1 MTNTMTNAET
11 NNPLA
16 DYPKNAELA
25 SGTVI
30 TLKPM
35 SVTDRK
41 AIKALAKKLPEEDLL
56 FLTIDLTQDEAID
69 GWLKNIENGSST
81 ALLAYADDQLV
92 GYASVHRESAPW
104 TRKVGEIRVNIAP
117 SMRSQGLGRLLI
129 SHIFDICRSLDLTK
143 ILARM
148 TAEQKGAQTAFTK
161 LGFVAEAM
169 LADFIVDHK
178 GLSHDLV
185 MMTFDVDGLS
195 DQAGNKVQI

>member
-1 MTNTMTNAET
+1 MTNVET
-11 NNPLA
+11 KNLLA
-16 DYPKNAELA
+16 DYPKNAELKT
-25 SGTVI
+25 GTVI

-35 SVTDRK
+35 GVEARE
-41 AIKALAKKLPEEDLL
+41 AIKEFAGKLPEEDLL

-69 GWLKNIENGSST
+69 GWLKNIENGSS
-81 ALLAYADDQLV
+81 ASLLAYADEKLV

-104 TRKVGEIRVNIAP
+104 TRKMGEIRVNIAP
-117 SMRSQGLGRLLI
+117 EMRGQGLGRLLI

-148 TAEQKGAQTAFTK
+148 TAEQKGAQSAFTR

-195 DQAGNKVQI
+195 DQAGDKVQI

>member
-1 MTNTMTNAET
+1 MTNAET
-11 NNPLA
+11 NNILA
-16 DYPKNAELA
+16 DYPKNAELK

-30 TLKPM
+30 NLTPM
-35 SVTDRK
+35 SVKDKK
-41 AIKALAKKLPEEDLL
+41 AIKAFAKELPEEDLL
-56 FLTIDLTQDEAID
+56 FLTIDLTQDDAIE

-81 ALLAYADDQLV
+81 ALIAYADDQLV

-117 SMRSQGLGRLLI
+117 SMRGQGLGRLLI
-129 SHIFDICRSLDLTK
+129 SHIFDICQGLDLTK

-148 TAEQKGAQTAFTK
+148 TAEQKGAQAAFTK
-161 LGFVAEAM
+161 LGFVAEAL
-169 LADFIVDHK
+169 LADFIVDHR

-185 MMTFDVDGLS
+185 MMTYDVDGLS

>member
-1 MTNTMTNAET
+1 MTNDRTE
-11 NNPLA
+11 NPLA
-16 DYPKNAELA
+16 DYPKSAELK

-30 TLKPM
+30 TLKPV
-35 SVTDRK
+35 SVDARE
-41 AIKALAKKLPEEDLL
+41 AIKQFAKKLPEEDLL

-69 GWLKNIENGSST
+69 GWLKNVENGSST
-81 ALLAYADDQLV
+81 SLLAYDDAKLV

-104 TRKVGEIRVNIAP
+104 TRKMGEIRVNIAP
-117 SMRSQGLGRLLI
+117 EMRGQGLGRLLI
-129 SHIFDICRSLDLTK
+129 SHIFDICRGLDLTK

-148 TAEQKGAQTAFTK
+148 TAEQKGAQSAFSK

-195 DQAGNKVQI
+195 DQAGDKVQI

>member
-1 MTNTMTNAET
+1 MTNAES
-11 NNPLA
+11 NQPLA
-16 DYPKNAELA
+16 DYPKDANLK

-30 TLKPM
+30 NLKPF
-35 SVTDRK
+35 TADDGE
-41 AIKALAKKLPEEDLL
+41 AIKAFAQQLPEEDLL
-56 FLTIDLTQDEAID
+56 FLTIDLTQDEAIE

-81 ALLAYADDQLV
+81 SLLAYDGDQLV

-104 TRKVGEIRVNIAP
+104 TRKMGEIRVNIAP
-117 SMRSQGLGRLLI
+117 QMRGQGLGRLLI
-129 SHIFDICRSLDLTK
+129 SHIFDISRSLDLIK

-161 LGFVAEAM
+161 LGFVAEAI

-195 DQAGNKVQI
+195 DQAGDKVRI

>member
-1 MTNTMTNAET
+1 MTNAET
-11 NNPLA
+11 NHPLA
-16 DYPKNAELA
+16 DYPRDAKL
-25 SGTVI
+25 STGPVI
-30 TLKPM
+30 NLKPM
-35 SVTDRK
+35 GVKDRE
-41 AIKALAKKLPEEDLL
+41 AIKEFAQKLPEEDLL

-81 ALLAYADDQLV
+81 ALLAYEGEQLV

-104 TRKVGEIRVNIAP
+104 TRKLGEIRVNIAP
-117 SMRSQGLGRLLI
+117 EMRGKGLGRLLI

-143 ILARM
+143 IVARM

-161 LGFVAEAM
+161 LGFVAEAI

-195 DQAGNKVQI
+195 DQAGDKVQI